1 MISSTVRAF
10 IAVSLI
16 LLAALFFQP
25 VTVLAQG
32 KTQKISKDL
41 VKRAE
46 DMVKELEKTRKQA
59 DKTVGKYDSIFG
71 KKSVKDRQKAYKDLN
86 NEIKK
91 TENAVK
97 EVRKRGENMQKEAD
111 KFFSEWSKGL
121 TKIQDTELRGLS
133 HENMIEN
140 RDRYGEVIESALKAS
155 GIYDSLLTDLKN
167 QGAYLELD
175 MSNTAMDKLKPSRDE
190 AKAKAKTMFQSVD
203 QLTKN
208 TKSYISSMK

>member
-1 MISSTVRAF
+1 MIRSALKLFSTG
-10 IAVSLI
+10 SLI
-16 LLAALFFQP
+16 LMTAVFIHP
-25 VTVLAQG
+25 VTVHAQG

-46 DMVKELEKTRKQA
+46 DMVKELDKTRKQA

-91 TENAVK
+91 TESAVK

-121 TKIQDTELRGLS
+121 TKIQDTQLRGLS
-133 HENMIEN
+133 HDNMIEN
-140 RDRYGEVIESALKAS
+140 RDRYGEVIESGLKAS
-155 GIYDSLLTDLKN
+155 GIYDSFLTDLKN
-167 QGAYLELD
+167 HCAYLELD
-175 MSNTAMDKLKPSRDE
+175 MSDTAMDKLKPNRDE

-208 TKSYISSMK
+208 TKNYISSMK